1 MESSGLRAALVLVML
16 IAAAPAAAQVG
27 FDRPG
32 RDYASFAVLSGD
44 PAVCSQSCDR
54 DPRCRAWNFS
64 YHTTVLGPAMCWLKA
79 EVAPR
84 VSNPCCISG
93 VRGLGV
99 IPPALGSTSNSNEF
113 SIDRVGGDYRNFDT
127 AADPTGRICA
137 DACQQETRCRAWSY
151 SRPGYAGEARCY
163 LKDRV
168 TRPRHAP
175 CCVSGVVR

>member
-1 MESSGLRAALVLVML
+1 MAYWLRAAVLLAVL
-16 IAAAPAAAQVG
+16 LGAAPASAQVG

-54 DPRCRAWNFS
+54 DARCRAWNFS
-64 YHTTVLGPAMCWLKA
+64 YPTTVLGPAMCWLKA

-84 VSNPCCISG
+84 VSNACCISG
-93 VRGLGV
+93 VRGVGV
-99 IPPALGSTSNSNEF
+99 IPPVLSSSASEF
-113 SIDRVGGDYRNFDT
+113 SIDRMGGDYRNFDT
-127 AADPTGRICA
+127 APDPTGRVCA
-137 DACQQETRCRAWSY
+137 DACQHESRCRAWSY
-151 SRPGYAGEARCY
+151 SRPGYAGPARCY